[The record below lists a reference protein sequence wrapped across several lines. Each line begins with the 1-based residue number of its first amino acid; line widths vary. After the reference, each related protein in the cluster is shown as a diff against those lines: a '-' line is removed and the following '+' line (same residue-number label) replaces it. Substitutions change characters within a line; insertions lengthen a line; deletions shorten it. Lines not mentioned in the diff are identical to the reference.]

1 MEEPALEPCE
11 PYPENL
17 VSLRTRA
24 ILVESRYITASGKGI
39 APKNRINQGI
49 SQMIYSSEGISQKIA

>member
-1 MEEPALEPCE
+1 MSPTLKIWCPYAPEPF
-11 PYPENL
+11 
-17 VSLRTRA
+17 
-24 ILVESRYITASGKGI
+24 ILVELRCITASGKGI